1 MSSTLTWGRKESWIW
16 PPRGF
21 YYTYGAIFLAGIL
34 CALFVYLR
42 FEFGLSPLQRYY
54 LPYSIRTWTSGWRA
68 PTGQYQLLY
77 IAGSHRPT
85 RVALDSDVEAGT
97 TAQMNGRPLPVKL
110 SAAAQNAGYMTLFR
124 EAPRRY
130 QNRSLRVFLQHWIYG
145 ETDMVNYFRAPV
157 IFGLLAFVVQLPF
170 SLRKDIA
177 RRKQLRY
184 GRRLKGP
191 ILVEP
196 KEFTKQLA
204 GDGIGLQ
211 VDHRKTLLR
220 IPRHA
225 ENTHFLIVGDTGSG
239 KSTIIRQILCQVAE
253 RGHSAIVYDPACE
266 FVRQFYLP
274 DRGDIVLNPLD
285 ERCPYWSPS
294 AELQRKAEAK
304 ALAVSL
310 FQPGGNTQKFFVES
324 PQKVF
329 AHLLSYLPTPTDLV
343 HWMSHP
349 EEIDKRVRNT
359 ELATLIDPRAP
370 QQRTGVLGSLNM
382 VADSFRLL
390 PTEAEGNGS
399 WTATHWAEKRQGW
412 IFITSRPAL
421 REALRPLIS
430 LWLDSLVLRL
440 LTEPHPNQRPAW
452 FVIDELASLQRLPQL
467 HTAITENRKSNNP
480 VILGFQGRSQL
491 EARYGEDAEAML
503 SQPATK
509 IFLKTSEPRA
519 ARWVSEAIGEVEI
532 ERLRNDF
539 VDTKQRKPESER
551 YRRRCYE
558 LDPSVNRPGKVDE
571 TALTELRTLAASTRK
586 ETYLEV
592 ANTLE
597 DFVEGTGG
605 KWDWDDYITAT
616 TFPDDPYL
624 QEVQSRMVNLSGEF
638 PAGPHAGYCGVD
650 GFEVIRAYVR
660 DLRNQAAKFEV
671 EPEIRTS

>member
-1 MSSTLTWGRKESWIW
+1 MSNIPTWGRKESWIW

-21 YYTYGAIFLAGIL
+21 YYTYGAIFLACIF
-34 CALFVYLR
+34 CALLVYLR
-42 FEFGLSPLQRYY
+42 FEFGLSPLQKYY
-54 LPYSIRTWTSGWRA
+54 LPYSIRTWASGWRSPA
-68 PTGQYQLLY
+68 AQYQLLY
-77 IAGSHRPT
+77 VGGPRKQA
-85 RVALDSDVEAGT
+85 RVALDADVKS
-97 TAQMNGRPLPVKL
+97 GRTLQANARTLPIEL
-110 SAAAQNAGYMTLFR
+110 SAGAEAAGYTSLFQ
-124 EAPRRY
+124 ETPRLY
-130 QNRSLRVFLQHWIYG
+130 QNRGLRLLLRHWIY
-145 ETDMVNYFRAPV
+145 DDADLVSFFRTPLL
-157 IFGLLAFVVQLPF
+157 FGLLGLCLQLPF
-170 SLRKDIA
+170 SFRKDIE

-196 KEFTKQLA
+196 KDFTKQLG
-204 GDGIGLQ
+204 GDGIGLR
-211 VDHRKTLLR
+211 VDGQKSLLR

-239 KSTIIRQILCQVAE
+239 KSTIIRQVLSQVAE

-266 FVRQFYLP
+266 FVRQFYSP
-274 DRGDIVLNPLD
+274 ERGDIVLNPID
-285 ERCPYWSPS
+285 ERCQYWSPS

-310 FQPGGNTQKFFVES
+310 FQPGGNTQRFFVES

-359 ELATLIDPRAP
+359 ELAALIDPKAP

-390 PTEAEGNGS
+390 PTEAEGNGT
-399 WTATHWAEKRQGW
+399 WTATQWADKRQGW

-430 LWLDSLVLRL
+430 LWLDILVLRL

-532 ERLRNDF
+532 ERLRETHYEGQRAGKNFALDRQTEPLVLPSEISGLDELHAFLKYGNHVTRFSFPCVDLPKPHQGFIEREMDDF
-539 VDTKQRKPESER
+539 LPAPSPVSDEELIAEHKLVPDDLNER
-551 YRRRCYE
+551 Q
-558 LDPSVNRPGKVDE
+558 
-571 TALTELRTLAASTRK
+571 RTL
-586 ETYLEV
+586 
-592 ANTLE
+592 
-597 DFVEGTGG
+597 
-605 KWDWDDYITAT
+605 
-616 TFPDDPYL
+616 
-624 QEVQSRMVNLSGEF
+624 EF
-638 PAGPHAGYCGVD
+638 GNGQ
-650 GFEVIRAYVR
+650 
-660 DLRNQAAKFEV
+660 L
-671 EPEIRTS
+671 

>member
-1 MSSTLTWGRKESWIW
+1 MPTTQTWGRKESWIW

-21 YYTYGAIFLAGIL
+21 YYTYGAIFLAIVL
-34 CALFVYLR
+34 CGFFVYLR
-42 FEFGLSPLQRYY
+42 FQLGMSALQRYY
-54 LPYSIRTWTSGWRA
+54 LPYSIRTWTSGWRQ
-68 PTGQYQLLY
+68 PTSQYQLLY
-77 IAGSHRPT
+77 VSGPHQPSRF
-85 RVALDSDVEAGT
+85 ALDSDVEAGT
-97 TAQMNGRPLPVKL
+97 TPQPSGHPLPLKL
-110 SAAAQNAGYMTLFR
+110 SAATESAGYTILFR
-124 EAPRRY
+124 EVPRSY
-130 QNRSLRVFLQHWIYG
+130 DNRGLRVFLQHWIYG
-145 ETDMVNYFRAPV
+145 NEEISNYFRTPAL
-157 IFGLLAFVVQLPF
+157 FGLLALLIQLPF

-184 GRRLKGP
+184 GRWLKGP
-191 ILVEP
+191 ILVDP
-196 KEFTKQLA
+196 KGFTRQLA

-211 VDHRKTLLR
+211 VEGHKTLLR
-220 IPRHA
+220 IPREA

-239 KSTIIRQILCQVAE
+239 KSTIIRSILCQVAE

-266 FVRQFYLP
+266 FVRQFYSP

-310 FQPGGNTQKFFVES
+310 FQPGGNTLKFFVES
-324 PQKVF
+324 PQKIF
-329 AHLLSYLPTPTDLV
+329 AHLLSYLPTPTELV

-349 EEIDKRVRNT
+349 EEIDRRVKDT
-359 ELATLIDPRAP
+359 ELAALIDPKAP

-390 PTEAEGNGS
+390 PTEAEGNGL
-399 WTATHWAEKRQGW
+399 WAATEWAEKRQGW

-430 LWLDSLVLRL
+430 LWLDILVLRL

-519 ARWVSEAIGEVEI
+519 ARWVSEAIGEIEI
-532 ERLRNDF
+532 EKLRETHYDGQRASRNFALDRQTEPLVLPSEISGLDQLHAFLKYGNHVTRFSFPYIDLPKVHQGFIERKMDDF
-539 VDTKQRKPESER
+539 
-551 YRRRCYE
+551 
-558 LDPSVNRPGKVDE
+558 LPSPPPAANSAPPTENKLVPGE
-571 TALTELRTLAASTRK
+571 HSGQQAS
-586 ETYLEV
+586 LE
-592 ANTLE
+592 
-597 DFVEGTGG
+597 
-605 KWDWDDYITAT
+605 
-616 TFPDDPYL
+616 
-624 QEVQSRMVNLSGEF
+624 
-638 PAGPHAGYCGVD
+638 
-650 GFEVIRAYVR
+650 FENGQV
-660 DLRNQAAKFEV
+660 
-671 EPEIRTS
+671 

>member
-1 MSSTLTWGRKESWIW
+1 MPATQTWGRKESWIW

-21 YYTYGAIFLAGIL
+21 YYTYGAIFLAIIL
-34 CALFVYLR
+34 CGLFIYLR

-54 LPYSIRTWTSGWRA
+54 LPYSIRTWTSGWRTR
-68 PTGQYQLLY
+68 TGQYQLLY
-77 IAGSHRPT
+77 LAGPHRQARIAF
-85 RVALDSDVEAGT
+85 DSDVEVGT
-97 TAQMNGRPLPVKL
+97 TPQRGGHPVPVRL
-110 SAAAQNAGYMTLFR
+110 SVAALKSGYTNLFR
-124 EAPRRY
+124 EAPRLY
-130 QNRSLRVFLQHWIYG
+130 QNRGLGMFLRHWIYN
-145 ETDMVNYFRAPV
+145 DADIASQFRAPMLFGV
-157 IFGLLAFVVQLPF
+157 IALLLQLPF
-170 SLRKDIA
+170 SLQKDIA

-196 KEFTKQLA
+196 KEFTKQLS
-204 GDGIGLQ
+204 GDGIGLR
-211 VDHRKTLLR
+211 VDKQKALLR
-220 IPRHA
+220 IPHHA

-239 KSTIIRQILCQVAE
+239 KSTIIRQLLCQIAE
-253 RGHSAIVYDPACE
+253 RKHSAIVYDPACE
-266 FVRQFYLP
+266 FVRQLYSP

-294 AELQRKAEAK
+294 AELERKAEAK

-310 FQPGGNTQKFFVES
+310 FQPGGNTQRFFVES
-324 PQKVF
+324 PQKIF
-329 AHLLSYLPTPTDLV
+329 AHLLSYLPAPADLV

-349 EEIDKRVRNT
+349 EEIDKRVKNT
-359 ELATLIDPRAP
+359 ELAALIDPKAP

-399 WTATHWAEKRQGW
+399 WNATEWARKRQGW

-430 LWLDSLVLRL
+430 LWLDVLVLRL

-519 ARWVSEAIGEVEI
+519 AKWVSEAIGEVEI
-532 ERLRNDF
+532 ERLRETHYDGQRAGRNFALDRQTEPLVLPSEISGLDELHAF
-539 VDTKQRKPESER
+539 LKYGNHVTRFSFPYVDLPKRH
-551 YRRRCYE
+551 
-558 LDPSVNRPGKVDE
+558 PG
-571 TALTELRTLAASTRK
+571 
-586 ETYLEV
+586 
-592 ANTLE
+592 
-597 DFVEGTGG
+597 FVER
-605 KWDWDDYITAT
+605 KMDDFLPSPPPI
-616 TFPDDPYL
+616 PDNESL
-624 QEVQSRMVNLSGEF
+624 GEHKLV
-638 PAGPHAGYCGVD
+638 PDVV
-650 GFEVIRAYVR
+650 EER
-660 DLRNQAAKFEV
+660 QAALEFGNGQV
-671 EPEIRTS
+671 